1 MKLRILI
8 VDDMPLSRQRTQ
20 RYLADVPE
28 VEVVGECGDAESALE
43 AIDRLA
49 PNLLLLDVQMP
60 GLTGFQL
67 LERMPPDRRPV
78 VIFVTAFAEFA
89 VKAFVVQAVDY
100 LLKPFDRERLAQALA
115 KARDGLGRSRA
126 AAPAPAPAE
135 TPIVYLDRIAVKSVG
150 KTVFVSTSAIDWIE
164 TAGNYVCLHADK
176 DTHLVRATMNQLE
189 SQLDPRR
196 FVRIHRSTM
205 VRIEAVKEIHP
216 LFNGDQTVFLAN
228 GDKVV
233 LSRSYREKAQA
244 ALGLR

>member
-8 VDDMPLSRQRTQ
+8 VDDMPLSRQRTR

-28 VEVVGECGDAESALE
+28 AEVVGECGDAESALE
-43 AIDRLA
+43 AIAHLA

-126 AAPAPAPAE
+126 AAPAPAE

>member
-8 VDDMPLSRQRTQ
+8 VDDMPLSRQRTR
-20 RYLADVPE
+20 RYLTDVPDAE
-28 VEVVGECGDAESALE
+28 IVGECGDAESALE
-43 AIDRLA
+43 AVERLA

-60 GLTGFQL
+60 GLTGFHL
-67 LERMPPDRRPV
+67 LERIPAERRPPV
-78 VIFVTAFAEFA
+78 VFVTAFDEFA

-115 KARDGLGRSRA
+115 KARDALARSRI
-126 AAPAPAPAE
+126 AAPGAAEMPAS
-135 TPIVYLDRIAVKSVG
+135 YLDRIAVKSIG
-150 KTVFVSTSAIDWIE
+150 KTVFVSTAVIDWLE
-164 TAGNYVCLHADK
+164 TAGNYVCLHAGLE
-176 DTHLVRATMNQLE
+176 THLVRATMSQLE

-205 VRIEAVKEIHP
+205 VRIESVKEIQP
-216 LFNGDQTVFLAN
+216 LFNGDQSVILAN

>member
-20 RYLADVPE
+20 RYLADEPDV
-28 VEVVGECGDAESALE
+28 VVVGECRDAESALE
-43 AIDRLA
+43 AITRLE
-49 PNLLLLDVQMP
+49 PDILLLDVQMP

-67 LERMPPDRRPV
+67 LERIPEDRRPAV
-78 VIFVTAFAEFA
+78 VFVTAFAEFA
-89 VKAFVVQAVDY
+89 VKAFAVQAVDY
-100 LLKPFDRERLAQALA
+100 LLKPFDRERLGQALA
-115 KARDGLGRSRA
+115 KARDALGRSR
-126 AAPAPAPAE
+126 PALPRP
-135 TPIVYLDRIAVKSVG
+135 PGLPPSYLDRVAVKSVG
-150 KTVFVSTSAIDWIE
+150 KTVFVATGAIDWIE
-164 TAGNYVCLHADK
+164 TAGNYVCLHADRE
-176 DTHLVRATMNQLE
+176 THLVRATMNQLE

-205 VRIEAVKEIHP
+205 VRIEAVREIQP
-216 LFNGDQTVFLAN
+216 LFNGDQTVILAN

>member
-8 VDDMPLSRQRTQ
+8 VDDMPLSRQRTR
-20 RYLADVPE
+20 RYLADAKD
-28 VEVVGECGDAESALE
+28 VEVVGECGDVESALE
-43 AIDRLA
+43 AVTLLS

-60 GLTGFQL
+60 GSTGFHL
-67 LERMPPDRRPV
+67 LERMPPRQQPAV
-78 VIFVTAFAEFA
+78 VFVTAFDEFA
-89 VKAFVVQAVDY
+89 VKAFAVEAVDY

-115 KARDGLGRSRA
+115 KARDLLSRSQIA
-126 AAPAPAPAE
+126 LPSPAE
-135 TPIVYLDRIAVKSVG
+135 PKAGYLDRFAVKSVG
-150 KTVFVSTSAIDWIE
+150 KTIFVATGSIDWIE
-164 TAGNYVCLHADK
+164 TAGNYVCLHAANE
-176 DTHLVRATMNQLE
+176 THLVRATMNQLE

-205 VRIEAVKEIHP
+205 VRIEAVKEIQP
-216 LFNGDQTVFLAN
+216 LFNGDQSVILAN

>member
-1 MKLRILI
+1 MKLRVLI

-20 RYLADVPE
+20 RYLADAQD

-43 AIDRLA
+43 AIARLE

-67 LERMPPDRRPV
+67 LERIPVDRRPAV
-78 VIFVTAFAEFA
+78 VFVTAFAEFA
-89 VKAFVVQAVDY
+89 VNAFAVQAVDY
-100 LLKPFDRERLAQALA
+100 LLKPFDRERLSKALD
-115 KARDGLGRSRA
+115 KARDALGRLRPVKP
-126 AAPAPAPAE
+126 PAPEPPVA
-135 TPIVYLDRIAVKSVG
+135 YLDRIAVKSVG
-150 KTVFVSTSAIDWIE
+150 KTVFVSTGAIDWIE

-176 DTHLVRATMNQLE
+176 ETHLVRATMSQLE
-189 SQLDPRR
+189 LQLDPKR

-205 VRIEAVKEIHP
+205 VRIEAVKEIQP
-216 LFNGDQTVFLAN
+216 LFNGDQSVILAN